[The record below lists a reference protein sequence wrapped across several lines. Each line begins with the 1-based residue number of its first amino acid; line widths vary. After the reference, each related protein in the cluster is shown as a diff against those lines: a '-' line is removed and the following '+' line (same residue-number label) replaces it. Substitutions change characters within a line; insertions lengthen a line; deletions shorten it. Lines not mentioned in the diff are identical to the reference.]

1 MYKTTLTA
9 LLALCCAF
17 SVFGGEPMTGDE
29 KAALIANLDRTS
41 ANFQK
46 SIEGVSEAQWNFK
59 ASPEKWS
66 LAECSE
72 HIIAAESFIREL
84 FAGSMKAPAAAELL
98 EGARKESVIEKA
110 VLDRSQKFKA
120 PEPLQPTAKKF
131 ASAAEALTAF
141 QAERQKT
148 IELAQQGGDLRS
160 FAMAHP
166 FAGPL
171 DAVGWFTFLSA
182 HTGRHTLQIEEVKA
196 DANYPR

>member
-1 MYKTTLTA
+1 MYKTILT

-17 SVFGGEPMTGDE
+17 TVFAGEPMTDAE
-29 KAALIANLDRTS
+29 KTALIANLERTS

-46 SIEGVSEAQWNFK
+46 SIEGVSEAQWNYK
-59 ASPEKWS
+59 AAPERWS

-72 HIIAAESFIREL
+72 HIIAAESFIRDA
-84 FAGSMKAPAAAELL
+84 FAGSLKEPAGAELL
-98 EGARKESVIEKA
+98 EGARKEAVIEPA
-110 VLDRSQKFKA
+110 VLDRSKKFQA
-120 PEPLQPTAKKF
+120 PEPLQPSAKKF
-131 ASAAEALTAF
+131 KSPAEAVAAF
-141 QAERQKT
+141 QTERQKT

-171 DAVGWFTFLSA
+171 DAIGWFTFLSA
-182 HTGRHTLQIEEVKA
+182 HTGRHTLQIEEVKT